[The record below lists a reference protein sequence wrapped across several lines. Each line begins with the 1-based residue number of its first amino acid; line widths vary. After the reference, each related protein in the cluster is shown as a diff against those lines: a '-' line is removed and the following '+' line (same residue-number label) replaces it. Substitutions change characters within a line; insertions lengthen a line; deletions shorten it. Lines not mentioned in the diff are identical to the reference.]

1 MPTPSYFQNQVK
13 AAPKQSFIPVR
24 RGLLQQRCT
33 VTTECDDCRNKRRA
47 LQRSSINHAE
57 PSGIPPIVHEVLRSP
72 GQLLDAA
79 TRAFMEPRFGHD
91 FSGVRVHTD
100 AKAGESA
107 RAVTALAYTVGQ
119 NVVFGAGQYAPQSW
133 AGKRLMA
140 HELTHVA
147 QQHQGGVGNEAESKA
162 DAAAQQIVDGGSV
175 TSSMIGGAAPGLY
188 AQNDREQKPRRMQ
201 STEPALSLNW
211 DLLAQFGLFPALPP
225 LSQPGTLQ
233 LTPPSLHAPS
243 PVPPSLGLPSL
254 TPPSTTPPGLIPP
267 RPTTP
272 SSATTPKAPSR
283 LPILTIGQFSLGL
296 RLGFP
301 EAEARE
307 IPSAP
312 TPAVQESLR
321 RAEIISQTLSG
332 KIPTGWEAVDKS
344 KLASAVW
351 GIFSTNIAP
360 DLARRI
366 SSGLST
372 PTGPGRTSYE
382 LDLLILGDF
391 SGGGISFTV
400 RH

>member
-1 MPTPSYFQNQVK
+1 MPRPSYFQNQANTISK
-13 AAPKQSFIPVR
+13 PSLTPVR
-24 RGLLQQRCT
+24 SGLLQRCT
-33 VTTECDDCRNKRRA
+33 AATQCKDCRNKQ
-47 LQRSSINHAE
+47 LSVQRSSVNHAQ

-72 GQLLDAA
+72 GQVLDAA

-100 AKAGESA
+100 AKAAESA
-107 RAVTALAYTVGQ
+107 RAVNALAYTVGRD
-119 NVVFGAGQYAPQSW
+119 VVFGAVQYSPHSL
-133 AGKRLMA
+133 AGRRLMA
-140 HELTHVA
+140 HELAHVA
-147 QQHQGGVGNEAESKA
+147 QQYQGGGGHGAESKA
-162 DAAAQQIVDGGSV
+162 DAAAQRIVHGDSV
-175 TSSMIGGAAPGLY
+175 TSSMIGGGAHGLY
-188 AQNDREQKPRRMQ
+188 AQNDKKQEPRRMET
-201 STEPALSLNW
+201 TEPALSLNW
-211 DLLAQFGLFPALPP
+211 ELLAQFGLFPALPP
-225 LSQPGTLQ
+225 LSHPGTLQ
-233 LTPPSLHAPS
+233 LTPPSLRAPS
-243 PVPPSLGLPSL
+243 PAPSLGLPSL
-254 TPPSTTPPGLIPP
+254 TPPSTTPPGFIPP

-283 LPILTIGQFSLGL
+283 LPILTSGQFSLGL

-301 EAEARE
+301 EAEAGE
-307 IPSAP
+307 IPGAP

>member
-1 MPTPSYFQNQVK
+1 MPKLSHFQIQVK
-13 AAPKQSFIPVR
+13 AAPKPSFTPLR
-24 RGLLQQRCT
+24 SRLLQRCT
-33 VTTECDDCRNKRRA
+33 GVTECDDCRTKQ
-47 LQRSSINHAE
+47 LTSQRSSVNHTE
-57 PSGIPPIVHEVLRSP
+57 PSSVPPIVHEVLRSP
-72 GQLLDAA
+72 GQPLDVG

-100 AKAGESA
+100 ANAAESA
-107 RAVTALAYTVGQ
+107 RAVNALAYTVGQ
-119 NVVFGAGQYAPQSW
+119 NVVFGAGQYAPYLADGQ
-133 AGKRLMA
+133 KLIA
-140 HELTHVA
+140 HELAHVA
-147 QQHQGGVGNEAESKA
+147 QQYQDGGGDGAESRA
-162 DAAAQQIVDGGSV
+162 DAAAQRIVHGQSV
-175 TSSMIGGAAPGLY
+175 TSSMIGGAAHGLY
-188 AQNDREQKPRRMQ
+188 AQSVREQEPRRMQ
-201 STEPALSLNW
+201 TTEPALSLNW
-211 DLLAQFGLFPALPP
+211 ELLAQLGLFPSMLP
-225 LSQPGTLQ
+225 LAQPGTFQ
-233 LTPPSLHAPS
+233 LTPPSLRAPS
-243 PVPPSLGLPSL
+243 PALPSLGLPSL
-254 TPPSTTPPGLIPP
+254 TPPSTTPPGLIPT

-272 SSATTPKAPSR
+272 SSAPTPEAPSR
-283 LPILTIGQFSLGL
+283 LPIMTSGQFSLGL

-301 EAEARE
+301 EAEVRE
-307 IPSAP
+307 IPGAPESALK
-312 TPAVQESLR
+312 ESLR